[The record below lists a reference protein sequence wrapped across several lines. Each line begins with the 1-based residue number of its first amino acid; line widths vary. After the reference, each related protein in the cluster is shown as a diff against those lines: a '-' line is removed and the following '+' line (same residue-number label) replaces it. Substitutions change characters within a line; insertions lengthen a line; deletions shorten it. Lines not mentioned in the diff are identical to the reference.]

1 MLNLSFIWYNDIKR
15 RYDMLY
21 NEIFTDEF
29 LNKFGNYKDGIS
41 KLSLG
46 DNLYEI
52 DVEAIAEK
60 CEVSL
65 KYGCVESSGFT
76 INNEMNSK
84 NGKKVIS
91 INEFEPDYRQR
102 FTIAHE
108 LGHIIL
114 EHEGISYRFSDVSKY
129 KNTIDRMNEVAA
141 NKFAAELIMPE
152 KLVKEVL
159 VNSIN
164 ELDYSI
170 DQDFDEYDITQLI
183 NISANKMGVSTQAF
197 NYRIKNLRVFIDE
210 NE

>member
-1 MLNLSFIWYNDIKR
+1 
-15 RYDMLY
+15 MLY

-41 KLSLG
+41 KLSLN
-46 DNLYEI
+46 DNLHEI
-52 DVEAIAEK
+52 DVYAIAEK

-65 KYGCVESSGFT
+65 KYDCVESSGFT
-76 INNEMNSK
+76 INNGMNSK

-114 EHEGISYRFSDVSKY
+114 GHKGISYRFSDVSKY

-152 KLVKEVL
+152 KLVKLVL
-159 VNSIN
+159 IDSIQ
-164 ELDYSI
+164 ELGFSI
-170 DQDFDEYDITQLI
+170 HQKFDENDINQLVDL
-183 NISANKMGVSTQAF
+183 SSNKMGVSTQAL
-197 NYRIKNLRVFIDE
+197 NYRIKNLGVFVDE
-210 NE
+210 K

>member
-1 MLNLSFIWYNDIKR
+1 
-15 RYDMLY
+15 MLY

-29 LNKFGNYKDGIS
+29 LNKFGHYKDGIS
-41 KLSLG
+41 KLSLV

-60 CEVSL
+60 CEVLL

-76 INNEMNSK
+76 INSEMNSQ

-114 EHEGISYRFSDVSKY
+114 GHEGISYRFSDVSKY
-129 KNTIDRMNEVAA
+129 KNTIERMNEVAA

-183 NISANKMGVSTQAF
+183 NKSANKMGVSTQAF

>member
-1 MLNLSFIWYNDIKR
+1 
-15 RYDMLY
+15 MLY

-29 LNKFGNYKDGIS
+29 LNKFGNYKYGIS
-41 KLSLG
+41 KLMLEEEVF
-46 DNLYEI
+46 EI
-52 DVEAIAEK
+52 DVKTIAEV
-60 CEVSL
+60 CDILIEYS
-65 KYGCVESSGFT
+65 CVESSGFSV
-76 INNEMNSK
+76 NNDTNSEDIK
-84 NGKKVIS
+84 NEIS
-91 INEFEPDYRQR
+91 VNQFEPEYRQR

-114 EHEGISYRFSDVSKY
+114 GHKGISYRFSDVSKY

-141 NKFAAELIMPE
+141 NKFAADLIMPE

-197 NYRIKNLRVFIDE
+197 NYRIKNLGVFIDE

>member
-1 MLNLSFIWYNDIKR
+1 
-15 RYDMLY
+15 MLY

-41 KLSLG
+41 KLSLD

-76 INNEMNSK
+76 INNEINSK

-114 EHEGISYRFSDVSKY
+114 GHEGISYRFSDVSKY
-129 KNTIDRMNEVAA
+129 ENTIDRMNEIAA

-152 KLVKEVL
+152 ILVKKVL
-159 VNSIN
+159 IK
-164 ELDYSI
+164 SI
-170 DQDFDEYDITQLI
+170 DQLGYSINQSFDDNDIYNLVVVSSK
-183 NISANKMGVSTQAF
+183 NMGVSAQAF
-197 NYRIKNLRVFIDE
+197 NYRIKNLGVFVDA
-210 NE
+210 NK

>member
-1 MLNLSFIWYNDIKR
+1 
-15 RYDMLY
+15 MLY

-29 LNKFGNYKDGIS
+29 LNKFGNYKDRIS

-46 DNLYEI
+46 DNLYKI

-60 CEVSL
+60 CEVLL

-76 INNEMNSK
+76 INNGMNSK

-114 EHEGISYRFSDVSKY
+114 GHEGISYRFSDVSKY
-129 KNTIDRMNEVAA
+129 KNTIDRMNEVSA

-152 KLVKEVL
+152 NLVKKVL
-159 VNSIN
+159 LHSIN
-164 ELDYSI
+164 ELNYSI
-170 DQDFDEYDITQLI
+170 HQKFDENDINQLI
-183 NISANKMGVSTQAF
+183 DISANKMGVSTQAF
-197 NYRIKNLRVFIDE
+197 NYRIKNLGVFIDE
-210 NE
+210 NQ

>member
-1 MLNLSFIWYNDIKR
+1 
-15 RYDMLY
+15 MLY

-114 EHEGISYRFSDVSKY
+114 GHEGISYRFSDVSKY
-129 KNTIDRMNEVAA
+129 KNTIDRMNEVSA

-152 KLVKEVL
+152 NLVKKVL
-159 VNSIN
+159 LHSIN
-164 ELDYSI
+164 ELNYSI
-170 DQDFDEYDITQLI
+170 YQKFDENDINQLTD
-183 NISANKMGVSTQAF
+183 ISANKMGVSTQAF
-197 NYRIKNLRVFIDE
+197 NYRIKNLGVFIDD
-210 NE
+210 N

>member
-1 MLNLSFIWYNDIKR
+1 
-15 RYDMLY
+15 MLY

-29 LNKFGNYKDGIS
+29 LNKFGIYKDGIS

-52 DVEAIAEK
+52 NVEDIAEK
-60 CEVSL
+60 CEVLL

-76 INNEMNSK
+76 INNETNSK
-84 NGKKVIS
+84 NVKKVIL

-114 EHEGISYRFSDVSKY
+114 GHEGISYRFSDMSKY

-152 KLVKEVL
+152 KLVKLVL
-159 VNSIN
+159 LDSIQ
-164 ELDYSI
+164 ELRFSI
-170 DQDFDEYDITQLI
+170 HQKFDENDINQLI
-183 NISANKMGVSTQAF
+183 DVSSNKMGVSTQAL
-197 NYRIKNLRVFIDE
+197 NYRIINLGVFVDE
-210 NE
+210 K

>member
-1 MLNLSFIWYNDIKR
+1 
-15 RYDMLY
+15 MLY
-21 NEIFTDEF
+21 NEIFTDDF

-41 KLSLG
+41 TLSLD

-76 INNEMNSK
+76 INNEMISK
-84 NGKKVIS
+84 NGKKIIS

-114 EHEGISYRFSDVSKY
+114 GHEGISYRFSDVSKY

-152 KLVKEVL
+152 KLVKLVL
-159 VNSIN
+159 LDSIE
-164 ELDYSI
+164 ELGFSI
-170 DQDFDEYDITQLI
+170 HQKFDENDINQLI
-183 NISANKMGVSTQAF
+183 DVSSNKMGVSTQAL
-197 NYRIKNLRVFIDE
+197 NYRIINLGVFVDE
-210 NE
+210 K

>member
-1 MLNLSFIWYNDIKR
+1 
-15 RYDMLY
+15 MLY

-114 EHEGISYRFSDVSKY
+114 GHEGISYRFSDVSKY
-129 KNTIDRMNEVAA
+129 KNTIDRMNEVSA

-152 KLVKEVL
+152 NLVKKVL
-159 VNSIN
+159 LHSIN
-164 ELDYSI
+164 ELNYSI
-170 DQDFDEYDITQLI
+170 HQKFDENDINQLI
-183 NISANKMGVSTQAF
+183 ALSSNKMGVSTQAL
-197 NYRIKNLRVFIDE
+197 NYRIKNLGVFVDE
-210 NE
+210 K

>member
-1 MLNLSFIWYNDIKR
+1 MI
-15 RYDMLY
+15 Y

-29 LNKFGNYKDGIS
+29 LNKFGKYKNEIS
-41 KLSLG
+41 KLTLEE
-46 DNLYEI
+46 DMFKI
-52 DVEAIAEK
+52 DVKAIAEI
-60 CEVSL
+60 CR
-65 KYGCVESSGFT
+65 
-76 INNEMNSK
+76 
-84 NGKKVIS
+84 IS
-91 INEFEPDYRQR
+91 IKYNLVKPLGFSLQKDINTEDIKNEISVNQFESEYRQR
-102 FTIAHE
+102 YVIAHE
-108 LGHIIL
+108 LGHIL
-114 EHEGISYRFSDVSKY
+114 LGHNDASYIFSDMSKY

-197 NYRIKNLRVFIDE
+197 NYRIKNLDVFIE
-210 NE
+210 KAETNEFKE